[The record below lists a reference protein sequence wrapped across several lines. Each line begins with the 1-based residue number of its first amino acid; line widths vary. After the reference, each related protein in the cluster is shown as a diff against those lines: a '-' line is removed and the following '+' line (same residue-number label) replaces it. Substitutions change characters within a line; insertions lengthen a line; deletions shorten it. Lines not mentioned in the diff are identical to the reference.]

1 MGVAVVRRSGT
12 RAATRARRSYG
23 LSTQHTGSRSSSQRT
38 LRAGGVRAHAA
49 IPQWPADEQKTFW
62 ERFEDDR
69 DLTRL
74 KIVLLTSLAVIT
86 ALLERVA

>member
-1 MGVAVVRRSGT
+1 MGVAAVRRSGT
-12 RAATRARRSYG
+12 RGAARARRSHG
-23 LSTQHTGSRSSSQRT
+23 LSTQHTGSRSASQRS
-38 LRAGGVRAHAA
+38 LRAGGVRAHAV
-49 IPQWPADEQKTFW
+49 IPQWPADERKTFW

-69 DLTRL
+69 DLIRL